1 MINVLVVDDSPS
13 IRAFLVHILSA
24 DSSIEQVWTAGN
36 GEEAIE
42 AVEHFQPDVITM
54 DVQMP
59 KMGGLIATRRIMETN
74 PTPIVVVSENHD
86 PSDSMATFNALDAG
100 ALVALKRPAGI
111 GHPDHEAE
119 AMSLLNT
126 VKAMAEVKLVRR
138 WAVAPKKQP
147 LKIRP
152 ITTPISVVAIGASTG
167 GPPVLNT
174 LLKMLPRDFSLPI
187 LIVQHI
193 AQGFTPS
200 LVEWLAQSSS
210 LAIHVATQ
218 DEHLLAG
225 HVYVAPDAHQMKIGY
240 GGRIILT
247 QDPPESCLRPS
258 VSYLFRS
265 LPEIYGDRVVAGL
278 LTGMGC
284 DGVAE
289 LLTLRQ
295 KGAVTFAQ
303 DQTSSVVYGMPGE
316 AVKLGAA
323 SYVLSPEKMAE
334 FLTTLALNKGRQ

>member
-1 MINVLVVDDSPS
+1 MLIVDDSPS
-13 IRAFLVHILSA
+13 IRMFLAHILRA
-24 DSSIEQVWTAGN
+24 DPSIQQIWTAGN

-42 AVEHFQPDVITM
+42 AVKNFHPDVITM

-59 KMGGLIATRRIMETN
+59 KMGGLIATRRIMETY

-86 PSDSMATFNALDAG
+86 PSDSMATFNALEAG

-111 GHPDHEAE
+111 GHRDHENE
-119 AMSLLNT
+119 TVLLLNA

-138 WAVAPKKQP
+138 WATSEQRP
-147 LKIRP
+147 LKVLP
-152 ITTPISVVAIGASTG
+152 TTVSLVAIGASTG

-174 LLKMLPRDFSLPI
+174 LLKMLPRDFPLPI

-193 AQGFTPS
+193 AQGFTQS
-200 LVEWLAQSSS
+200 LVEWLAQSSP
-210 LAIHVATQ
+210 LPIHVAIQ
-218 DEHLLAG
+218 GEYLLAG
-225 HVYVAPDAHQMKIGY
+225 HVYVAPDNHQMKIGR
-240 GGRIILT
+240 GGHIILT
-247 QDPPESCLRPS
+247 EDPPECCLRPS

-265 LPEIYGDRVVAGL
+265 LPEIYGGRVAAGL

-289 LLTLRQ
+289 LLVLKQ

-303 DQTSSVVYGMPGE
+303 DQASSAIYGMPGE
-316 AVKLGAA
+316 AVKLDAA
-323 SYVLSPEKMAE
+323 SYVLAPDKMAE
-334 FLTTLALNKGRQ
+334 FLTALARNPALGKGWQ